1 MNVTVNNKPVE
12 TGASTLKELA
22 LQLELPEKGVAVAVS
37 NKQRMGKFRYNRR
50 SQHHRHQGFLR
61 RLTGY
66 VPVHFTLYALYRIC
80 RWDTHG
86 SGRRMQMGPAAH
98 EGRP

>member
-37 NKQRMGKFRYNRR
+37 NNMVPR
-50 SQHHRHQGFLR
+50 SEWENFAI
-61 RLTGY
+61 T
-66 VPVHFTLYALYRIC
+66 
-80 RWDTHG
+80 
-86 SGRRMQMGPAAH
+86 
-98 EGRP
+98 EGVSIIVIRASCGG

>member
-37 NKQRMGKFRYNRR
+37 NKMVPR
-50 SQHHRHQGFLR
+50 SE
-61 RLTGY
+61 
-66 VPVHFTLYALYRIC
+66 
-80 RWDTHG
+80 WDNFAIT
-86 SGRRMQMGPAAH
+86 
-98 EGRP
+98 EGVSIRASCGG

>member
-37 NKQRMGKFRYNRR
+37 NKMVPR
-50 SQHHRHQGFLR
+50 SEWENFAITERVSIIVIRASCG
-61 RLTGY
+61 G
-66 VPVHFTLYALYRIC
+66 
-80 RWDTHG
+80 
-86 SGRRMQMGPAAH
+86 
-98 EGRP
+98 

>member
-37 NKQRMGKFRYNRR
+37 NKMVPR
-50 SQHHRHQGFLR
+50 SEWENFAI
-61 RLTGY
+61 T
-66 VPVHFTLYALYRIC
+66 
-80 RWDTHG
+80 
-86 SGRRMQMGPAAH
+86 
-98 EGRP
+98 EGVSIIVIRASCVG

>member
-37 NKQRMGKFRYNRR
+37 NKMVPR
-50 SQHHRHQGFLR
+50 SEWENFAI
-61 RLTGY
+61 T
-66 VPVHFTLYALYRIC
+66 
-80 RWDTHG
+80 
-86 SGRRMQMGPAAH
+86 
-98 EGRP
+98 EGVSIIVIKASCGG

>member
-37 NKQRMGKFRYNRR
+37 NKMVPR
-50 SQHHRHQGFLR
+50 SE
-61 RLTGY
+61 
-66 VPVHFTLYALYRIC
+66 
-80 RWDTHG
+80 WDNFAITDG
-86 SGRRMQMGPAAH
+86 VSIIVIRASCGG
-98 EGRP
+98 

>member
-37 NKQRMGKFRYNRR
+37 NKMVPR
-50 SQHHRHQGFLR
+50 SE
-61 RLTGY
+61 
-66 VPVHFTLYALYRIC
+66 
-80 RWDTHG
+80 WDNFAIT
-86 SGRRMQMGPAAH
+86 
-98 EGRP
+98 EGASIIVIRASCGG

>member
-37 NKQRMGKFRYNRR
+37 NKMIPR
-50 SQHHRHQGFLR
+50 SEWENFAI
-61 RLTGY
+61 T
-66 VPVHFTLYALYRIC
+66 
-80 RWDTHG
+80 
-86 SGRRMQMGPAAH
+86 
-98 EGRP
+98 EGVSIIVIRASCGG

>member
-37 NKQRMGKFRYNRR
+37 NKMVPR
-50 SQHHRHQGFLR
+50 SE
-61 RLTGY
+61 
-66 VPVHFTLYALYRIC
+66 
-80 RWDTHG
+80 WDNFSIT
-86 SGRRMQMGPAAH
+86 
-98 EGRP
+98 EGVSIIVIRASCGG

>member
-37 NKQRMGKFRYNRR
+37 NKM
-50 SQHHRHQGFLR
+50 
-61 RLTGY
+61 
-66 VPVHFTLYALYRIC
+66 VPSSEWENFAIT
-80 RWDTHG
+80 
-86 SGRRMQMGPAAH
+86 
-98 EGRP
+98 EGVSIIVIRASCGG

>member
-37 NKQRMGKFRYNRR
+37 YKMVPR
-50 SQHHRHQGFLR
+50 SE
-61 RLTGY
+61 
-66 VPVHFTLYALYRIC
+66 
-80 RWDTHG
+80 WDNFAIT
-86 SGRRMQMGPAAH
+86 
-98 EGRP
+98 EGVSIIVIRASCGG

>member
-37 NKQRMGKFRYNRR
+37 NK
-50 SQHHRHQGFLR
+50 
-61 RLTGY
+61 
-66 VPVHFTLYALYRIC
+66 
-80 RWDTHG
+80 
-86 SGRRMQMGPAAH
+86 MGPRSEWENFAIT
-98 EGRP
+98 EGVSIIVIRASCGG

>member
-37 NKQRMGKFRYNRR
+37 NKIVPR
-50 SQHHRHQGFLR
+50 SE
-61 RLTGY
+61 
-66 VPVHFTLYALYRIC
+66 
-80 RWDTHG
+80 WDNF
-86 SGRRMQMGPAAH
+86 AIK
-98 EGRP
+98 EGVSIIVIRASCGG

>member
-37 NKQRMGKFRYNRR
+37 NKLVPR
-50 SQHHRHQGFLR
+50 SEWENFAI
-61 RLTGY
+61 T
-66 VPVHFTLYALYRIC
+66 
-80 RWDTHG
+80 
-86 SGRRMQMGPAAH
+86 
-98 EGRP
+98 EGVSIIVIRASCGG

>member
-37 NKQRMGKFRYNRR
+37 NKMVPRR
-50 SQHHRHQGFLR
+50 EWENFAI
-61 RLTGY
+61 T
-66 VPVHFTLYALYRIC
+66 
-80 RWDTHG
+80 
-86 SGRRMQMGPAAH
+86 
-98 EGRP
+98 EGVSIIVIRASCGG

>member
-37 NKQRMGKFRYNRR
+37 NKIVPR
-50 SQHHRHQGFLR
+50 SEWENFAI
-61 RLTGY
+61 T
-66 VPVHFTLYALYRIC
+66 
-80 RWDTHG
+80 
-86 SGRRMQMGPAAH
+86 
-98 EGRP
+98 EGVSIIVIRASCGG

>member
-37 NKQRMGKFRYNRR
+37 NKMVPR
-50 SQHHRHQGFLR
+50 SEWENFAI
-61 RLTGY
+61 T
-66 VPVHFTLYALYRIC
+66 
-80 RWDTHG
+80 
-86 SGRRMQMGPAAH
+86 
-98 EGRP
+98 EGVSIIVIGASCGG

>member
-37 NKQRMGKFRYNRR
+37 NKMVPR
-50 SQHHRHQGFLR
+50 SDWENFAI
-61 RLTGY
+61 T
-66 VPVHFTLYALYRIC
+66 
-80 RWDTHG
+80 
-86 SGRRMQMGPAAH
+86 
-98 EGRP
+98 EGVSIIVIRASCGG

>member
-37 NKQRMGKFRYNRR
+37 NKMVPR
-50 SQHHRHQGFLR
+50 SEWENFAI
-61 RLTGY
+61 T
-66 VPVHFTLYALYRIC
+66 
-80 RWDTHG
+80 
-86 SGRRMQMGPAAH
+86 
-98 EGRP
+98 EGVIIIVIRASCGG